1 MDPDLRHRSRPAPQ
15 MVAARATEAIV
26 MREKTLLVR
35 GRFPAMWSLDAFGAD
50 LNVCASC
57 NFANVPTLPK
67 CDMCDSP
74 LLHTKRPAP
83 PPLPPPVP
91 SMKLRKLVE
100 SIQLGLT
107 TLAQILE
114 ENGASQPRPPAKR
127 AAAASA
133 PPEPRAADKQP
144 RPTAASFS
152 SSTTAAAVTAASSV
166 VGKRAAHDESTT
178 PHTSHD
184 PLTRRKRSASHPA
197 AASSAPAAAVPSSAP
212 PTVVPLKGASSSI
225 AAQRKPDRRE
235 VVGESGVRVGDQVS
249 FALSKDDGLAR
260 AVYNDGPPSTLR
272 WFVEDRRGRIVEY
285 FLVYGA
291 SPDDWSTLATS
302 ATMRDA
308 EDALACLKRR
318 HKLAGTLVTLN
329 PMNARRLSTE
339 SGKCL

>member
-1 MDPDLRHRSRPAPQ
+1 
-15 MVAARATEAIV
+15 
-26 MREKTLLVR
+26 MREKTSFAV
-35 GRFPAMWSLDAFGAD
+35 GFPAMMSLDATGAD
-50 LNVCASC
+50 LNVCGSC

-74 LLHTKRPAP
+74 LLHTERPAP

-100 SIQLGLT
+100 SIELGLT

-152 SSTTAAAVTAASSV
+152 SSTTAV
-166 VGKRAAHDESTT
+166 VAAHDESTT
-178 PHTSHD
+178 PHTSND

-197 AASSAPAAAVPSSAP
+197 AASNAPAAAVPSSAP

-249 FALSKDDGLAR
+249 FTFSKDNGLAR

-318 HKLAGTLVTLN
+318 HKLAGTLVT
-329 PMNARRLSTE
+329 MHARPDDAFVVSARSR
-339 SGKCL
+339 GKCL